1 MRWSTVALV
10 SEQMLRDLRKW
21 FAVAKLGG
29 IGVMHGAGALDAVA
43 ALLPDYEFE
52 PTVMQV
58 DIYGQFLSHSYGV
71 RASAPF
77 RVVRSCFD
85 TSVATR

>member
-58 DIYGQFLSHSYGV
+58 DIYMGNFYLTLT
-71 RASAPF
+71 ASALALLF
-77 RVVRSCFD
+77 VSFVLAL
-85 TSVATR
+85 TLL